1 MIAKPTTAQSNAYDL
16 RRADGSMIHGMTP
29 NDIRQMALAN
39 DLYADDMICKTG
51 DDRWRS
57 AATLSGLPIRTRPE
71 IVVEA
76 APIAVEVASV
86 VAVAPIKQIVEVV
99 PDPQLEQANHRAEQL
114 QSACDQLLNER
125 DEFLQRSDDARRE
138 IERANVEIERARGEI
153 RRLQSE
159 SAAIIGENNR
169 SQSEVDRL
177 TAAVEAARGE
187 ITRLQS
193 ESAAMIGESN
203 RSQIEI
209 DRLTAAVE
217 AARGDAERFSQAS
230 EQALSKIEKLSTVHA
245 KACDEIDRLQSENGD
260 ILARFD
266 ELTAQAAQGAVL
278 QKTID
283 QLRQEN
289 ATRNQAAREADE
301 AHESKSTQ
309 LLGKIRDLSE
319 QVRVRLDPS
328 VGLALEE
335 AVRERDVALQHVE
348 EAIADREELVA
359 SLGHSQDAIL
369 AGEDLRRALEKT
381 IATLKTTVTEHTDQ
395 LAQTRAAVAESRTA
409 YAALMARTEIAE
421 AIASEADH
429 AKAEA
434 KAWIGRATEQR
445 DHAMKERDAALADRT
460 AALAERDSTR
470 LAVGATQTDLVKVRR
485 DFDALRSDFDS
496 ACIALTEQ
504 TARAAGLENAIAT
517 MRAQNQELTAERDGR
532 TEDVAHLNEE
542 IQRLDQ
548 QLQEQNRRGGD
559 LVQKL
564 AAMEFLAA
572 EMEIDRD
579 SARSEAAALQ
589 GDLATAREAVALESQ
604 RQAGLERELA
614 EERSRIVA
622 RDELIFR
629 ESLRSEQR
637 ETENRKLSADIAAIR
652 ADFDTQLRR
661 ADDATSQVAAVQRD
675 LQEAKVLVAAQTA
688 EMVEAH
694 QELETLTNREQSA
707 RASLTAASRE
717 RDELAAALATAHAAV
732 ASREQQV
739 SAERGLRDQAEGS
752 SRQLLASYEKLA
764 DDTGRR
770 ITDLEIKLSEAGHD
784 MQAVRVREEHLI
796 ASLAE
801 AHAQSK
807 IVAQKM
813 MSIEEQRTAMTRDR
827 DSHAKRAGA
836 EASAR
841 AAAEDKINSA
851 NERAN
856 KAEREARATHERS
869 VQAAMIALN
878 GSKQRLD
885 EDYAQSRAE
894 IDVLEQLVAES
905 SKRLIAS
912 GGTIPGVPLLP
923 REASAKVAADA
934 KAAAESAASLAA
946 HVMQNAAQNPTQPLQ
961 SQRIETPVRSPAPQV
976 NFRMIDGG
984 VDDTAPSRPQ
994 APRSSSV
1001 QNTTGRMGGQRERV
1015 SQSNSQKSSSSS
1027 DDDSSSSPTSQVAKP
1042 PPTNTAQTNTSSR
1055 ATAQPTSAR
1064 RTVSQAAVDEAW
1076 LDDHCAADVAEIAPR
1091 SIGLVSITALG
1102 IVITATISALPE
1114 FHALDLRAAFTRI
1127 AGWVIAVPA
1136 IIAIVQL
1143 ITTRCEP
1150 ILARRIPTLAAIML
1164 LIAPLSNLAF
1174 GSAPW
1179 IGTWLLA
1186 AIAALPWMMCYAAWP
1201 DARQVQGCR
1210 SNDLIVSAFA
1220 SRASAASMI
1229 SGLLAIIG
1237 IAVTLVPWTL
1247 SSLANNSGV
1256 IASTAIASPVGGI
1269 FALLMVALIVAH
1281 LTQSL
1286 RSHAPLVA
1294 WSALAVCATFFCASC
1309 ASLGIDGAL
1318 TTIAP
1323 AAWIALFAAWSAIA
1337 ASSLASAH
1345 SPRHI
1350 AAAIEGIIEDDAPS
1364 LVAHERINAACVMAL
1379 TALLPILPALT
1390 SFHLVRGRSRRAE
1403 SQLRSLAN
1411 FELWFAVLLAMN
1423 LLVAFIFPA
1432 PIGASVFLGLI
1443 TAHAAICLGAA
1454 ITVGADRF
1462 VRFPSPAALLA
1473 RPGGGLDLPLPLVTV
1488 QRTAENS
1495 PHRPIVHPCGTT
1507 TWGIVTLALG
1517 ALAVESVTR
1526 NPALAFAL
1534 GPIVGLAIWL
1544 PSLIAS
1550 RCRHQD
1556 TLVLSG
1562 LATAMVVIVIAAG
1575 FILDTAVNPDG
1586 IPMMVAIAGAA
1597 TGVWALL
1604 VGWAFKG
1611 MTQLATLAR
1620 ASAQMEVDEMGET
1633 IAPIEHPLAARRRE
1647 SLMRRV
1653 VIGASGVT
1661 AASTLIAAIP
1671 SSTPIILSP
1680 LFVCGALSLSLGT
1693 TVWLIANLR
1702 DRSNLI
1708 ANAGLLTTMMVAS
1721 SFFAALPLFFRAT
1734 ELGALAALS
1743 ALPFCAVAA
1752 ISALLTA
1759 GIINT
1764 LREPKSL
1771 MHKRKTVTRKST
1783 PARRKMANNRK
1794 QLAS

>member
-1 MIAKPTTAQSNAYDL
+1 MIAKPTPAQSNAYDL

-29 NDIRQMALAN
+29 KDIRAMALAN

-71 IVVEA
+71 IATPMMVEEVEMV
-76 APIAVEVASV
+76 APIALV

-99 PDPQLEQANHRAEQL
+99 PDPQIEQANHRAEQL
-114 QSACDQLLNER
+114 QSVCDQLLNER
-125 DEFLQRSDDARRE
+125 DELLQRSQDAKSAAD
-138 IERANVEIERARGEI
+138 RAKNETEYARGEI
-153 RRLQSE
+153 
-159 SAAIIGENNR
+159 A
-169 SQSEVDRL
+169 
-177 TAAVEAARGE
+177 
-187 ITRLQS
+187 RLQS
-193 ESAAMIGESN
+193 ESAAMIGEGN
-203 RSQIEI
+203 RSQSEV
-209 DRLTAAVE
+209 DQLTAAVE
-217 AARGDAERFSQAS
+217 AARGEAERFTQAS

-245 KACDEIDRLQSENGD
+245 KACDEIDRLQIENGE

-266 ELTAQAAQGAVL
+266 QLTAQAAQGAAL
-278 QKTID
+278 QTTID

-328 VGLALEE
+328 LGLAMEE

-348 EAIADREELVA
+348 EAIADRDELVA

-381 IATLKTTVTEHTDQ
+381 IATLKTTVTEHADQ
-395 LAQTRAAVAESRTA
+395 LTQTRATAAESRTA
-409 YAALMARTEIAE
+409 YAALMTRTEIAE
-421 AIASEADH
+421 AVASEADH

-445 DHAMKERDAALADRT
+445 DHAIKERDAALADRT
-460 AALAERDSTR
+460 AALTERDSTR

-485 DFDALRSDFDS
+485 EFDALRSDFDS

-532 TEDVAHLNEE
+532 AEDVAHLNEE
-542 IQRLDQ
+542 IQRSAQ

-559 LVQKL
+559 LIQKL
-564 AAMEFLAA
+564 AAIEFLAA

-589 GDLATAREAVALESQ
+589 GDLATAREAIALESQ

-661 ADDATSQVAAVQRD
+661 ADDATGQVAAVQRD
-675 LQEAKVLVAAQTA
+675 LQAAKVLVAAQTA

-694 QELETLTNREQSA
+694 QELENLTSLEQSA

-813 MSIEEQRTAMTRDR
+813 TSIEDQRTAMTRDR

-856 KAEREARATHERS
+856 KADRDARATHERS

-946 HVMQNAAQNPTQPLQ
+946 HVMQNAAQNAAQNVAQNASQPLQ
-961 SQRIETPVRSPAPQV
+961 SQRIETPVRSAAPPV

-994 APRSSSV
+994 AARSSSV

-1015 SQSNSQKSSSSS
+1015 SQPNSQKSSSSS

-1055 ATAQPTSAR
+1055 ATAKPTSAR
-1064 RTVSQAAVDEAW
+1064 RSVSQAAVDEAW

-1102 IVITATISALPE
+1102 IVITATISAIPE
-1114 FHALDLRAAFTRI
+1114 FHALDMRAAFTRI

-1179 IGTWLLA
+1179 IGAWLVA

-1220 SRASAASMI
+1220 SRATAASMI
-1229 SGLLAIIG
+1229 SALLAIIG
-1237 IAVTLVPWTL
+1237 IAATLVPWAL
-1247 SSLANNSGV
+1247 STFANSSGA

-1269 FALLMVALIVAH
+1269 FALLMVSLIAALF
-1281 LTQSL
+1281 TQSL

-1294 WSALAVCATFFCASC
+1294 WSALAVAATFFCASC

-1318 TTIAP
+1318 TSIAP

-1337 ASSLASAH
+1337 ASSLAAAFST
-1345 SPRHI
+1345 RHI
-1350 AAAIEGIIEDDAPS
+1350 AAAIQRITEDDAPS

-1432 PIGASVFLGLI
+1432 PIGASIFLGLI

-1534 GPIVGLAIWL
+1534 GPIVGLAVWL

-1575 FILDTAVNPDG
+1575 FMLDTAVNPGG

-1611 MTQLATLAR
+1611 MTQLATLVR

-1633 IAPIEHPLAARRRE
+1633 IAPIEHPLVARRRE
-1647 SLMRRV
+1647 SLMRCV

-1671 SSTPIILSP
+1671 ISTPIILSP
-1680 LFVCGALSLSLGT
+1680 LFVCGALSLSLAA

-1708 ANAGLLTTMMVAS
+1708 ANAGLFTTMLVAS
-1721 SFFAALPLFFRAT
+1721 SFFAALPLFFRAA

-1771 MHKRKTVTRKST
+1771 MHERKTATRKST
-1783 PARRKMANNRK
+1783 PARRKTGINRK

>member
-1 MIAKPTTAQSNAYDL
+1 MIAKPTPAQSNAYDL

-57 AATLSGLPIRTRPE
+57 AATLSGLPIRTRPQIVKE
-71 IVVEA
+71 AAPIVVEA
-76 APIAVEVASV
+76 APIAVEAAPVAPV

-99 PDPQLEQANHRAEQL
+99 PDPQIEQANHRAEQL

-125 DEFLQRSDDARRE
+125 DELLQRNDDARRE
-138 IERANVEIERARGEI
+138 SERANVEIERACGEI

-159 SAAIIGENNR
+159 SAAMIDQSNR
-169 SQSEVDRL
+169 SQSEV
-177 TAAVEAARGE
+177 
-187 ITRLQS
+187 
-193 ESAAMIGESN
+193 
-203 RSQIEI
+203 

-230 EQALSKIEKLSTVHA
+230 EQALSKIEKLSSVHA

-266 ELTAQAAQGAVL
+266 QLTAQAAQGVVL

-289 ATRNQAAREADE
+289 ASRNQAAREADE

-309 LLGKIRDLSE
+309 LLGKIRDLTE

-335 AVRERDVALQHVE
+335 AVRERDLALQHVE

-395 LAQTRAAVAESRTA
+395 LAQTRATVAESRTA

-434 KAWIGRATEQR
+434 KTWIGRATEQR

-485 DFDALRSDFDS
+485 EFDALRSDFDS

-517 MRAQNQELTAERDGR
+517 MRAQNQELTAERDGQA
-532 TEDVAHLNEE
+532 EDVAHLNEE

-548 QLQEQNRRGGD
+548 QLQEQNLRGGD

-564 AAMEFLAA
+564 ATIEFLAA

-661 ADDATSQVAAVQRD
+661 ADDATGQVAAVQRD

-688 EMVEAH
+688 EMVKAH
-694 QELETLTNREQSA
+694 QDLENLTSLEQSA

-856 KAEREARATHERS
+856 KAERDARATHERS

-946 HVMQNAAQNPTQPLQ
+946 HVMQNAAQNAAQPLQ

-1027 DDDSSSSPTSQVAKP
+1027 DDDSSSPTSQVAKP
-1042 PPTNTAQTNTSSR
+1042 PPTKNAQANTA
-1055 ATAQPTSAR
+1055 R
-1064 RTVSQAAVDEAW
+1064 RSVSQAVVDEAW
-1076 LDDHCAADVAEIAPR
+1076 LDDHCAADVAEISPR

-1114 FHALDLRAAFTRI
+1114 FHALDMRAAFTRI

-1179 IGTWLLA
+1179 IGAWLLA

-1237 IAVTLVPWTL
+1237 ISATLVPWTL
-1247 SSLANNSGV
+1247 SSLASHSGA

-1269 FALLMVALIVAH
+1269 FALLMVSLIAALF
-1281 LTQSL
+1281 TQSL

-1294 WSALAVCATFFCASC
+1294 WSALAVCATFFCSSC

-1323 AAWIALFAAWSAIA
+1323 AAWIAFFAAWSAIA
-1337 ASSLASAH
+1337 AGSLASAH

-1350 AAAIEGIIEDDAPS
+1350 AAAMQRMTEDDAPS

-1423 LLVAFIFPA
+1423 LLVALIFSA
-1432 PIGASVFLGLI
+1432 PIGASIFLGLI

-1507 TWGIVTLALG
+1507 TWGIVTLVLG

-1575 FILDTAVNPDG
+1575 FMLDTAVNPDG
-1586 IPMMVAIAGAA
+1586 IPMMVAITGAA
-1597 TGVWALL
+1597 AGVWALL

-1661 AASTLIAAIP
+1661 AASTLIAVIP
-1671 SSTPIILSP
+1671 MSTPIILSP
-1680 LFVCGALSLSLGT
+1680 LFVCGALSLSLAAA
-1693 TVWLIANLR
+1693 VWLIANLR

-1708 ANAGLLTTMMVAS
+1708 ANAGLFTTMLVAS

-1752 ISALLTA
+1752 ISALLAA

-1771 MHKRKTVTRKST
+1771 MHKSKTATRKST
-1783 PARRKMANNRK
+1783 PARRKTGSNRK

>member
-1 MIAKPTTAQSNAYDL
+1 MIAKPTPAQSNAYDL

-29 NDIRQMALAN
+29 KDIRQMALAN

-76 APIAVEVASV
+76 APIAVEAAPIA
-86 VAVAPIKQIVEVV
+86 AVEPIKQIVEVV
-99 PDPQLEQANHRAEQL
+99 PDPQIEQANHRAEQL

-138 IERANVEIERARGEI
+138 SERANVEIERARGEI

-159 SAAIIGENNR
+159 SAAMIDQSNR
-169 SQSEVDRL
+169 SQNEVDRL
-177 TAAVEAARGE
+177 SAAVEAA
-187 ITRLQS
+187 L
-193 ESAAMIGESN
+193 
-203 RSQIEI
+203 
-209 DRLTAAVE
+209 D
-217 AARGDAERFSQAS
+217 DAERFSQAS
-230 EQALSKIEKLSTVHA
+230 EQALSKIEKLSSVYA

-266 ELTAQAAQGAVL
+266 QLTAQAAQGAVL

-381 IATLKTTVTEHTDQ
+381 IATLKTTVTEHADQ
-395 LAQTRAAVAESRTA
+395 LTQTRATVAESRTA
-409 YAALMARTEIAE
+409 YAALVARTEIAE

-434 KAWIGRATEQR
+434 KVWIGRATEQR

-460 AALAERDSTR
+460 AALTERDSTR

-485 DFDALRSDFDS
+485 EFDALRSDFDS

-517 MRAQNQELTAERDGR
+517 MRAQNQELTVERDGR

-564 AAMEFLAA
+564 AAIEFLAA

-661 ADDATSQVAAVQRD
+661 ADDATGQVAAVQRD
-675 LQEAKVLVAAQTA
+675 LQASKVLVAAQTA
-688 EMVEAH
+688 EMVQAH
-694 QELETLTNREQSA
+694 QELENLTSLEQSA

-752 SRQLLASYEKLA
+752 SRQLLTSYEKLA

-813 MSIEEQRTAMTRDR
+813 TSIEEQRTAMTRDR

-856 KAEREARATHERS
+856 KAERDARATHERS

-946 HVMQNAAQNPTQPLQ
+946 HVMQNAAQPLQ
-961 SQRIETPVRSPAPQV
+961 SQRIETPVRSPAPPV

-994 APRSSSV
+994 AARSSSV

-1015 SQSNSQKSSSSS
+1015 SQPNSQKSSSSS

-1042 PPTNTAQTNTSSR
+1042 PPTNIAQTNTS
-1055 ATAQPTSAR
+1055 R

-1526 NPALAFAL
+1526 NPALAFSL

-1575 FILDTAVNPDG
+1575 FILDTAVNPDE

-1597 TGVWALL
+1597 AGVWALL

-1661 AASTLIAAIP
+1661 AASTLIAVIP
-1671 SSTPIILSP
+1671 MSAPIIFSP
-1680 LFVCGALSLSLGT
+1680 LFVCGVLSLSLAA

-1708 ANAGLLTTMMVAS
+1708 ANAGLFTTMMVAS
-1721 SFFAALPLFFRAT
+1721 SFFAALPLFFRAA

-1771 MHKRKTVTRKST
+1771 IHERKTATRKST
-1783 PARRKMANNRK
+1783 PARRKTGSNRK

>member
-1 MIAKPTTAQSNAYDL
+1 MIAKPTPAQSNAYDL

-29 NDIRQMALAN
+29 KDIRAMALAN

-76 APIAVEVASV
+76 APIVVEAAPIVKEAAPIAPV
-86 VAVAPIKQIVEVV
+86 MAVAPIKQIVEVV

-138 IERANVEIERARGEI
+138 SERANVEIER
-153 RRLQSE
+153 
-159 SAAIIGENNR
+159 
-169 SQSEVDRL
+169 
-177 TAAVEAARGE
+177 ARGE

-193 ESAAMIGESN
+193 ESAAMIDQSN
-203 RSQIEI
+203 RSQSEV

-230 EQALSKIEKLSTVHA
+230 EQALIKIEKLSTVHA
-245 KACDEIDRLQSENGD
+245 KACDEIDRLQIENGD

-266 ELTAQAAQGAVL
+266 QLTAQAAQGAAL
-278 QKTID
+278 QTTID

-301 AHESKSTQ
+301 AHASKSTQ
-309 LLGKIRDLSE
+309 LLGKVRDLSE

-328 VGLALEE
+328 VAVALEE

-348 EAIADREELVA
+348 EAIADRDELVA

-381 IATLKTTVTEHTDQ
+381 IATLKTTVTEHADQ
-395 LAQTRAAVAESRTA
+395 LTQTRATVAESRTA
-409 YAALMARTEIAE
+409 YAALMTRTEIAE
-421 AIASEADH
+421 AVASEADH
-429 AKAEA
+429 VKAEA

-445 DHAMKERDAALADRT
+445 DHAIKERDAALADRT

-485 DFDALRSDFDS
+485 EFDALRSDFDS

-517 MRAQNQELTAERDGR
+517 MRSQNQELTAERDGQA
-532 TEDVAHLNEE
+532 EDVAHLNEE
-542 IQRLDQ
+542 IQRSTQ
-548 QLQEQNRRGGD
+548 QLQEQIRRGGD

-564 AAMEFLAA
+564 SAIEFLAA

-637 ETENRKLSADIAAIR
+637 EIENRKLSADIAAIR
-652 ADFDTQLRR
+652 TDFDTQLRR
-661 ADDATSQVAAVQRD
+661 ADDTAAQVVAAQRD
-675 LQEAKVLVAAQTA
+675 LHAAKVLGAAQTA

-694 QELETLTNREQSA
+694 QELENLTSLEQSA
-707 RASLTAASRE
+707 RASLKAASRE

-784 MQAVRVREEHLI
+784 MQAVRVREENLI

-813 MSIEEQRTAMTRDR
+813 TSIEEQRTAMTRDR

-841 AAAEDKINSA
+841 AAAEDKINIA

-856 KAEREARATHERS
+856 KAERDARATHERS

-946 HVMQNAAQNPTQPLQ
+946 HVMQNAAQNAAQNASQPLQ
-961 SQRIETPVRSPAPQV
+961 SQRIETPVRSAAPPV

-1042 PPTNTAQTNTSSR
+1042 PPTKNAQANTA
-1055 ATAQPTSAR
+1055 R
-1064 RTVSQAAVDEAW
+1064 RSVSQAAVDEAW

-1102 IVITATISALPE
+1102 IVITATISAIPE
-1114 FHALDLRAAFTRI
+1114 FHALDMRAAFTRI

-1174 GSAPW
+1174 GSALW
-1179 IGTWLLA
+1179 IGAWLLA

-1237 IAVTLVPWTL
+1237 IAATLVPWTL
-1247 SSLANNSGV
+1247 SSLAIHSGA
-1256 IASTAIASPVGGI
+1256 IASAAIASPVGGI
-1269 FALLMVALIVAH
+1269 FALLMVSLIAV
-1281 LTQSL
+1281 LFTQSL

-1337 ASSLASAH
+1337 ASSLAAAFST
-1345 SPRHI
+1345 RHI
-1350 AAAIEGIIEDDAPS
+1350 AAAIQGITEDDAPS

-1432 PIGASVFLGLI
+1432 PIGASIFLGLI

-1586 IPMMVAIAGAA
+1586 IPLMVAIAGGA

-1661 AASTLIAAIP
+1661 AASTLIAVIP
-1671 SSTPIILSP
+1671 MSAPIIFSP
-1680 LFVCGALSLSLGT
+1680 LFVCGALSLSLAT

-1702 DRSNLI
+1702 DRSKLI
-1708 ANAGLLTTMMVAS
+1708 ANAGLFTTILVAS
-1721 SFFAALPLFFRAT
+1721 SFFAALPLFFRAA

-1771 MHKRKTVTRKST
+1771 MHERKTATRKST
-1783 PARRKMANNRK
+1783 PARRKMAKNRK
-1794 QLAS
+1794 QLVS

>member
-1 MIAKPTTAQSNAYDL
+1 MIAKPTPAQSNAYDL
-16 RRADGSMIHGMTP
+16 RRADGSMIQGMTP

-57 AATLSGLPIRTRPE
+57 AATLSGLPIRTRPQIVKE
-71 IVVEA
+71 AAPIVVEA
-76 APIAVEVASV
+76 APIAVEAAPVAPV

-99 PDPQLEQANHRAEQL
+99 PDPQIEQANHRAEQL

-125 DEFLQRSDDARRE
+125 DELLQRNDDARRE
-138 IERANVEIERARGEI
+138 SERANVEIERACGEI

-159 SAAIIGENNR
+159 SAAMIDQSNR
-169 SQSEVDRL
+169 SQSEV
-177 TAAVEAARGE
+177 
-187 ITRLQS
+187 
-193 ESAAMIGESN
+193 
-203 RSQIEI
+203 

-230 EQALSKIEKLSTVHA
+230 EQALSKIEKLSSVHA

-266 ELTAQAAQGAVL
+266 HLTAQAAQGVVL

-289 ATRNQAAREADE
+289 ASRNQAAREADE

-309 LLGKIRDLSE
+309 LLGKIRDLTE

-335 AVRERDVALQHVE
+335 AVRERDLALQHVE

-395 LAQTRAAVAESRTA
+395 LAQTRATVAESRTA

-496 ACIALTEQ
+496 ARIALTEQ

-517 MRAQNQELTAERDGR
+517 MRAQNQELTAERDGQA
-532 TEDVAHLNEE
+532 EDVAHLNEE

-548 QLQEQNRRGGD
+548 QLQEQNIRGGD

-564 AAMEFLAA
+564 ATIEFLAA

-661 ADDATSQVAAVQRD
+661 ADDATGQVAAVQRD

-688 EMVEAH
+688 EMVKAH
-694 QELETLTNREQSA
+694 QDLENLTSLEQSA

-856 KAEREARATHERS
+856 KAERDARATHERS

-946 HVMQNAAQNPTQPLQ
+946 HVMQNAAQNAAQPLQ

-1027 DDDSSSSPTSQVAKP
+1027 DDDSSSPTSQVAKP
-1042 PPTNTAQTNTSSR
+1042 PPTKNAQANTA
-1055 ATAQPTSAR
+1055 R
-1064 RTVSQAAVDEAW
+1064 RSVSQAVVDEAW
-1076 LDDHCAADVAEIAPR
+1076 LDDHCAADVAEISPR

-1114 FHALDLRAAFTRI
+1114 FHALDMRAAFTRI

-1179 IGTWLLA
+1179 IGAWLLA

-1237 IAVTLVPWTL
+1237 ITATLVPWTL
-1247 SSLANNSGV
+1247 SSLASHSGA

-1269 FALLMVALIVAH
+1269 FALLMVSLIAALF
-1281 LTQSL
+1281 TQSL

-1294 WSALAVCATFFCASC
+1294 WSALAVCATFFCSSC

-1323 AAWIALFAAWSAIA
+1323 AAWIAFFAAWSAIA

-1411 FELWFAVLLAMN
+1411 FELWFSVLLAMN
-1423 LLVAFIFPA
+1423 LLVALIFSA
-1432 PIGASVFLGLI
+1432 PIGASIFLGLI

-1507 TWGIVTLALG
+1507 TWGIVTVALG

-1575 FILDTAVNPDG
+1575 FMLDTAVNPEE

-1611 MTQLATLAR
+1611 MNQLATLAR

-1661 AASTLIAAIP
+1661 AASTLIAVIP
-1671 SSTPIILSP
+1671 MSAPIIFSP
-1680 LFVCGALSLSLGT
+1680 LFVCGVLSLSLAT

-1708 ANAGLLTTMMVAS
+1708 ANAGLFTTMLVAS

-1771 MHKRKTVTRKST
+1771 MHKSKTATRKST
-1783 PARRKMANNRK
+1783 PARRKTGSNRK

>member
-1 MIAKPTTAQSNAYDL
+1 MIY
-16 RRADGSMIHGMTP
+16 GMTP
-29 NDIRQMALAN
+29 KNIRAMALAN

-71 IVVEA
+71 IVKEA
-76 APIAVEVASV
+76 APIVVEA
-86 VAVAPIKQIVEVV
+86 APIKQIVEVV
-99 PDPQLEQANHRAEQL
+99 PDPQIEQANHRAEQL

-125 DEFLQRSDDARRE
+125 DELLQRSDDARRE
-138 IERANVEIERARGEI
+138 SERANVEIERARGEI
-153 RRLQSE
+153 TRLQSE
-159 SAAIIGENNR
+159 SAAIIDQSNR

-177 TAAVEAARGE
+177 TAAVEAARG
-187 ITRLQS
+187 
-193 ESAAMIGESN
+193 
-203 RSQIEI
+203 
-209 DRLTAAVE
+209 
-217 AARGDAERFSQAS
+217 DAEQFSQAS
-230 EQALSKIEKLSTVHA
+230 EQALSKIEKLSSVHA
-245 KACDEIDRLQSENGD
+245 KACDEIDRLQIENGD

-266 ELTAQAAQGAVL
+266 QLTAQAAQGAAL
-278 QKTID
+278 QTTID

-335 AVRERDVALQHVE
+335 AVRARNVALQHVE
-348 EAIADREELVA
+348 EAIADRDELVA

-381 IATLKTTVTEHTDQ
+381 IATLKTTVTEHADQ
-395 LAQTRAAVAESRTA
+395 LTQTRATVAESRTA
-409 YAALMARTEIAE
+409 FAALMTRTEIAE
-421 AIASEADH
+421 AVASEADH

-460 AALAERDSTR
+460 AALTERDSTR

-485 DFDALRSDFDS
+485 EFDALRSDFDS

-517 MRAQNQELTAERDGR
+517 MRAQNQELTAERDRR

-661 ADDATSQVAAVQRD
+661 ADDATGQVAAVQRD
-675 LQEAKVLVAAQTA
+675 LQASKVLVAAQTA
-688 EMVEAH
+688 EMVQAH
-694 QELETLTNREQSA
+694 QELENLTSLEQSA

-752 SRQLLASYEKLA
+752 SRQLLTSYEKLA

-813 MSIEEQRTAMTRDR
+813 TSIEEQRTAMTRDR

-856 KAEREARATHERS
+856 KAERDARATHERS

-934 KAAAESAASLAA
+934 KAAAESAASLVA
-946 HVMQNAAQNPTQPLQ
+946 HAMQNAAQNAAQNTTQPLQ
-961 SQRIETPVRSPAPQV
+961 SQRIETPVRSPAPPV

-994 APRSSSV
+994 AARSSSV

-1027 DDDSSSSPTSQVAKP
+1027 DDDSSSPTSQVAKP
-1042 PPTNTAQTNTSSR
+1042 PPTNIAQTNT
-1055 ATAQPTSAR
+1055 AR

-1102 IVITATISALPE
+1102 IVITATISAIPE
-1114 FHALDLRAAFTRI
+1114 FHALDMRAAFTRI

-1136 IIAIVQL
+1136 IIGIVQL

-1179 IGTWLLA
+1179 IGAWLLA

-1201 DARQVQGCR
+1201 DARQVEGCR

-1237 IAVTLVPWTL
+1237 IAATLVPWTL
-1247 SSLANNSGV
+1247 SSLANNSGA
-1256 IASTAIASPVGGI
+1256 IASAAIASPVGGI
-1269 FALLMVALIVAH
+1269 FALLMVSLIAALF
-1281 LTQSL
+1281 TQSL

-1309 ASLGIDGAL
+1309 ASIGIDGAL

-1350 AAAIEGIIEDDAPS
+1350 AAAIQRITEDDAPS

-1432 PIGASVFLGLI
+1432 PIGASIFLGLI
-1443 TAHAAICLGAA
+1443 TAHAVICLGAA

-1526 NPALAFAL
+1526 NPALAFSL

-1575 FILDTAVNPDG
+1575 FMLDTASNPDE

-1597 TGVWALL
+1597 AGVWALL

-1680 LFVCGALSLSLGT
+1680 LFVCGALSLSLAAA
-1693 TVWLIANLR
+1693 VWLIANLR

-1708 ANAGLLTTMMVAS
+1708 ANAGLFTTMLVAS
-1721 SFFAALPLFFRAT
+1721 SFFAALPLFFRAA

-1771 MHKRKTVTRKST
+1771 MHERKTATRKST
-1783 PARRKMANNRK
+1783 PARRKTGSNRK

>member
-1 MIAKPTTAQSNAYDL
+1 MIAKPTPAQSNAYDL
-16 RRADGSMIHGMTP
+16 RRADGSMIQGMTP

-57 AATLSGLPIRTRPE
+57 AATLSGLPIRTRPQIVKE
-71 IVVEA
+71 AAPIVVEA
-76 APIAVEVASV
+76 APIAVEAAPVAPV

-99 PDPQLEQANHRAEQL
+99 PDPQIEQANHRAEQL

-125 DEFLQRSDDARRE
+125 DELLQRNDDARRE
-138 IERANVEIERARGEI
+138 SERANVEIERACGEI

-159 SAAIIGENNR
+159 SAAMIDQSNR
-169 SQSEVDRL
+169 SQSEV
-177 TAAVEAARGE
+177 
-187 ITRLQS
+187 
-193 ESAAMIGESN
+193 
-203 RSQIEI
+203 

-230 EQALSKIEKLSTVHA
+230 EQALSKIEKLSSVHA

-266 ELTAQAAQGAVL
+266 HLTAQAAQGVVL

-289 ATRNQAAREADE
+289 ASRNQAAREADE

-309 LLGKIRDLSE
+309 LLGKIRDLTE

-335 AVRERDVALQHVE
+335 AVRERDLALQHVE

-395 LAQTRAAVAESRTA
+395 LAQTRATVAESRTA

-496 ACIALTEQ
+496 ARIALTEQ

-517 MRAQNQELTAERDGR
+517 MRAQNQELTAERDGQA
-532 TEDVAHLNEE
+532 EDVAHLNEE

-548 QLQEQNRRGGD
+548 QLQEQNIRGGD

-564 AAMEFLAA
+564 ATIEFLAA

-661 ADDATSQVAAVQRD
+661 ADDATGQVAAVQRD

-688 EMVEAH
+688 EMVKAH
-694 QELETLTNREQSA
+694 QDLENLTSLEQSA

-856 KAEREARATHERS
+856 KAERDARATHERS

-946 HVMQNAAQNPTQPLQ
+946 HVMQNAAQNAAQPLQ

-1027 DDDSSSSPTSQVAKP
+1027 DDDSSSPTSQVAKP
-1042 PPTNTAQTNTSSR
+1042 PPTKNAQANTA
-1055 ATAQPTSAR
+1055 R
-1064 RTVSQAAVDEAW
+1064 RSVSQAVVDEAW
-1076 LDDHCAADVAEIAPR
+1076 LDDHCAADVAEISPR

-1114 FHALDLRAAFTRI
+1114 FHALDMRAAFTRI

-1179 IGTWLLA
+1179 IGAWLLA

-1237 IAVTLVPWTL
+1237 ITATLVPWTL
-1247 SSLANNSGV
+1247 SSLASHSGA

-1269 FALLMVALIVAH
+1269 FALLMVSLIAALF
-1281 LTQSL
+1281 TQSL

-1294 WSALAVCATFFCASC
+1294 WSALAVCATFFCSSC

-1323 AAWIALFAAWSAIA
+1323 AAWIAFFAAWSAIA

-1350 AAAIEGIIEDDAPS
+1350 AAAMQRMTEDDAPS

-1411 FELWFAVLLAMN
+1411 FELWFSVLLAMN
-1423 LLVAFIFPA
+1423 LLVALIFSA
-1432 PIGASVFLGLI
+1432 PIGASIFLGLI

-1507 TWGIVTLALG
+1507 TWGIVTVALG

-1575 FILDTAVNPDG
+1575 FMLDTAVNPEE

-1611 MTQLATLAR
+1611 MNQLATLAR

-1661 AASTLIAAIP
+1661 AASTLIAVIP
-1671 SSTPIILSP
+1671 MSAPIIFSP
-1680 LFVCGALSLSLGT
+1680 LFVCGVLSLSLAT

-1708 ANAGLLTTMMVAS
+1708 ANAGLFTTMLVAS

-1771 MHKRKTVTRKST
+1771 MHKSKTATRKST
-1783 PARRKMANNRK
+1783 PARRKTGSNRK

>member
-1 MIAKPTTAQSNAYDL
+1 MIAKPTPAQSNAYDL
-16 RRADGSMIHGMTP
+16 RRADGSMIQGMTP

-57 AATLSGLPIRTRPE
+57 AATLSGLPIRTRPQIVKE
-71 IVVEA
+71 AAPIVVEA
-76 APIAVEVASV
+76 APIAVEAAPVAPV

-99 PDPQLEQANHRAEQL
+99 PDPQIEQANHRAEQL

-125 DEFLQRSDDARRE
+125 DELLQRNDDARRE
-138 IERANVEIERARGEI
+138 SERANVEIERACGEI

-159 SAAIIGENNR
+159 SAAMIDQSNR
-169 SQSEVDRL
+169 SQSEV
-177 TAAVEAARGE
+177 
-187 ITRLQS
+187 
-193 ESAAMIGESN
+193 
-203 RSQIEI
+203 

-230 EQALSKIEKLSTVHA
+230 EQALSKIEKLSSVHA

-266 ELTAQAAQGAVL
+266 HLTAQAAQGVVL

-289 ATRNQAAREADE
+289 ASRNQAAREADE

-309 LLGKIRDLSE
+309 LLGKIRDLTE

-335 AVRERDVALQHVE
+335 AVRERDLALQHVE

-395 LAQTRAAVAESRTA
+395 LAQTRATVAESRTA

-517 MRAQNQELTAERDGR
+517 MRAQNQELTAERDGQA
-532 TEDVAHLNEE
+532 EDVAHLNEE

-548 QLQEQNRRGGD
+548 QLQEQNLRGGD

-564 AAMEFLAA
+564 ATIEFLAA

-661 ADDATSQVAAVQRD
+661 ADDATGQVAAVQRD

-688 EMVEAH
+688 EMVKAH
-694 QELETLTNREQSA
+694 QDLENLTSLEQSA

-856 KAEREARATHERS
+856 KAERDARATHERS

-912 GGTIPGVPLLP
+912 GGTLPGVPLLP

-946 HVMQNAAQNPTQPLQ
+946 HVMQNAAQNAAQPLQ

-1027 DDDSSSSPTSQVAKP
+1027 DDDSSSPTSQVAKP
-1042 PPTNTAQTNTSSR
+1042 PPTKNAQANTA
-1055 ATAQPTSAR
+1055 R
-1064 RTVSQAAVDEAW
+1064 RSVSQAVVDEAW

-1114 FHALDLRAAFTRI
+1114 FHALDMRAAFTRI

-1179 IGTWLLA
+1179 IGAWLLA

-1237 IAVTLVPWTL
+1237 ITATLVPWTL
-1247 SSLANNSGV
+1247 SSLASHSGA

-1269 FALLMVALIVAH
+1269 FALLMVSLIAALF
-1281 LTQSL
+1281 TQSL

-1294 WSALAVCATFFCASC
+1294 WSALAVCATFFCSSC

-1323 AAWIALFAAWSAIA
+1323 AAWIAFFAAWSAIA

-1432 PIGASVFLGLI
+1432 PIGTSIFLGLI

-1507 TWGIVTLALG
+1507 TWGIVTVALG

-1575 FILDTAVNPDG
+1575 FMLDTAVNPDG
-1586 IPMMVAIAGAA
+1586 IPMMVAITGAA
-1597 TGVWALL
+1597 AGVWALL

-1661 AASTLIAAIP
+1661 AASTLIAVIP
-1671 SSTPIILSP
+1671 MSTPIIFSP
-1680 LFVCGALSLSLGT
+1680 LFVCGVLSLSLAT

-1708 ANAGLLTTMMVAS
+1708 ANAGLFTTMLVAS

-1771 MHKRKTVTRKST
+1771 MHKSKTATRKST
-1783 PARRKMANNRK
+1783 PARRKTGSNRK

>member
-1 MIAKPTTAQSNAYDL
+1 MIAKPTPAQSNAYDL

-29 NDIRQMALAN
+29 KDIRAMALAN

-76 APIAVEVASV
+76 APVVVKAAPV

-138 IERANVEIERARGEI
+138 SERANVEIERARGEI
-153 RRLQSE
+153 ARLQSE
-159 SAAIIGENNR
+159 SAAIIGE
-169 SQSEVDRL
+169 
-177 TAAVEAARGE
+177 
-187 ITRLQS
+187 
-193 ESAAMIGESN
+193 SN
-203 RSQIEI
+203 RSQIEV

-266 ELTAQAAQGAVL
+266 QLTGQAAQGVVL

-328 VGLALEE
+328 VALALEE

-348 EAIADREELVA
+348 EAIADRDELVA

-395 LAQTRAAVAESRTA
+395 LTQTRATVAESRTA

-460 AALAERDSTR
+460 AALTERDSTR

-485 DFDALRSDFDS
+485 EFDALRSDFDS

-517 MRAQNQELTAERDGR
+517 MRSQNQELTAERDGR
-532 TEDVAHLNEE
+532 AEDVAHLNEE
-542 IQRLDQ
+542 IQRSTQ

-564 AAMEFLAA
+564 AAIEFLAA

-661 ADDATSQVAAVQRD
+661 ADDTAAQVVAAQRD
-675 LQEAKVLVAAQTA
+675 LHAAKVLVAAQTA

-694 QELETLTNREQSA
+694 QELENLTSLEQSA
-707 RASLTAASRE
+707 RASLKAASRE

-784 MQAVRVREEHLI
+784 IQAVRVREEHLI

-813 MSIEEQRTAMTRDR
+813 TSIEEQRTAMTRDR

-856 KAEREARATHERS
+856 KAERDARATHERS

-946 HVMQNAAQNPTQPLQ
+946 HVMQNAAQNASQPLP
-961 SQRIETPVRSPAPQV
+961 SQRIETPVRSAAPPV

-994 APRSSSV
+994 AARSSSV

-1055 ATAQPTSAR
+1055 ATAKPTSAR
-1064 RTVSQAAVDEAW
+1064 RSVSQAAVDEAW

-1102 IVITATISALPE
+1102 IVITATISAIPE
-1114 FHALDLRAAFTRI
+1114 FHALDMRAAFTRI

-1179 IGTWLLA
+1179 IGAWLLA

-1229 SGLLAIIG
+1229 SALLAIIG
-1237 IAVTLVPWTL
+1237 IAATLVPWTL
-1247 SSLANNSGV
+1247 SSLANNSGA
-1256 IASTAIASPVGGI
+1256 IASAAIASPAGGI

-1350 AAAIEGIIEDDAPS
+1350 AAAIQRMTEDDAPS

-1432 PIGASVFLGLI
+1432 PIGASIFLGLI

-1575 FILDTAVNPDG
+1575 FMLDTAVNPEE
-1586 IPMMVAIAGAA
+1586 IPMMVAIAGAT

-1661 AASTLIAAIP
+1661 AASTLIAVIP
-1671 SSTPIILSP
+1671 MSAPIIFSP
-1680 LFVCGALSLSLGT
+1680 LFVCGVLSLSLAAA
-1693 TVWLIANLR
+1693 VWLIANLR
-1702 DRSNLI
+1702 DRSKLI
-1708 ANAGLLTTMMVAS
+1708 ANAGLFTTMLVAS
-1721 SFFAALPLFFRAT
+1721 SFFAALPLFFRAA

-1771 MHKRKTVTRKST
+1771 MHERKTATRKST
-1783 PARRKMANNRK
+1783 PARRKTGSNRK

>member
-1 MIAKPTTAQSNAYDL
+1 MIAKPTPAQSNAYDL

-29 NDIRQMALAN
+29 KDIRAMALAN

-57 AATLSGLPIRTRPE
+57 AATLSGLPIRTRPQIVKE
-71 IVVEA
+71 AAPIVVEA
-76 APIAVEVASV
+76 APIAPV

-99 PDPQLEQANHRAEQL
+99 PDPQIEQANHRAEQL

-125 DEFLQRSDDARRE
+125 DELLQRSDDARRE
-138 IERANVEIERARGEI
+138 SERANVEIERARGEI
-153 RRLQSE
+153 TRLQSE
-159 SAAIIGENNR
+159 SAAMIDQSNR
-169 SQSEVDRL
+169 SQNEVDRL
-177 TAAVEAARGE
+177 TASVEAARGE
-187 ITRLQS
+187 IARLQS

-203 RSQIEI
+203 RSQSEV

-266 ELTAQAAQGAVL
+266 ELTAQAAQGAAL
-278 QKTID
+278 QTTID

-335 AVRERDVALQHVE
+335 AVRERDLALQHVE

-381 IATLKTTVTEHTDQ
+381 IATLKTTVTEHADQ
-395 LAQTRAAVAESRTA
+395 LAQTRATVAESRTA
-409 YAALMARTEIAE
+409 YAALMTRTEIAE

-485 DFDALRSDFDS
+485 EFDALRSDFDS

-517 MRAQNQELTAERDGR
+517 MRAQNQELTVERDGQA
-532 TEDVAHLNEE
+532 EDVAHLKEE
-542 IQRLDQ
+542 IQRLNQ

-564 AAMEFLAA
+564 AAIELLAA

-661 ADDATSQVAAVQRD
+661 ADDATGQVAAVQRD
-675 LQEAKVLVAAQTA
+675 LQEAKVLVATQTA

-694 QELETLTNREQSA
+694 QELESLTSLEQSA

-813 MSIEEQRTAMTRDR
+813 TSIEEQRTAMTRDR

-934 KAAAESAASLAA
+934 KVAAESAASLAA
-946 HVMQNAAQNPTQPLQ
+946 HVMQNAAQNAAQNASQPLP
-961 SQRIETPVRSPAPQV
+961 SQRIETPVRSPAPPV

-1027 DDDSSSSPTSQVAKP
+1027 DDDSSSPTSQVAKP
-1042 PPTNTAQTNTSSR
+1042 PPTNTAQTNT
-1055 ATAQPTSAR
+1055 AR
-1064 RTVSQAAVDEAW
+1064 RSISQAAVDEAW

-1102 IVITATISALPE
+1102 IVITATISAIPE
-1114 FHALDLRAAFTRI
+1114 FHALDMRAAFTRI

-1174 GSAPW
+1174 ESAPW
-1179 IGTWLLA
+1179 IGAWLLA
-1186 AIAALPWMMCYAAWP
+1186 AIATLPWMMCYAAWP

-1237 IAVTLVPWTL
+1237 IAATLVPWTL
-1247 SSLANNSGV
+1247 SSLAIHSGA

-1269 FALLMVALIVAH
+1269 FALLMVSLIAALFN
-1281 LTQSL
+1281 QSL

-1309 ASLGIDGAL
+1309 ASIGIDGAL

-1432 PIGASVFLGLI
+1432 PIGASFFLGLI

-1562 LATAMVVIVIAAG
+1562 LATAMVVIIIAAG
-1575 FILDTAVNPDG
+1575 FMLDTAVNPEE

-1671 SSTPIILSP
+1671 SSTPNILSP
-1680 LFVCGALSLSLGT
+1680 LFVCGALSLSLAT

-1708 ANAGLLTTMMVAS
+1708 ANAGLFTTMLVAS

-1759 GIINT
+1759 GVINT

-1771 MHKRKTVTRKST
+1771 IHERKTATRKST
-1783 PARRKMANNRK
+1783 PARRKTGTNRK

>member
-1 MIAKPTTAQSNAYDL
+1 MIAKPTPAQTNAYDL
-16 RRADGSMIHGMTP
+16 RRADGTMIYGMTP
-29 NDIRQMALAN
+29 KEIRAMAMAN
-39 DLYADDMICKTG
+39 DLYADDMICKSG

-71 IVVEA
+71 IVVE
-76 APIAVEVASV
+76 V
-86 VAVAPIKQIVEVV
+86 VPVKQIVEVV
-99 PDPQLEQANHRAEQL
+99 PDPQVAQAIHRAEQL

-125 DEFLQRSDDARRE
+125 DELLQRSQDAKSE
-138 IERANVEIERARGEI
+138 ADRAKNETELARGEI
-153 RRLQSE
+153 ARLQSE
-159 SAAIIGENNR
+159 SAALIGENER
-169 SQSEVDRL
+169 FIRESAEDRDEIARVNA
-177 TAAVEAARGE
+177 TAEAARRKIE
-187 ITRLQS
+187 QTQS
-193 ESAAMIGESN
+193 EME
-203 RSQIEI
+203 
-209 DRLTAAVE
+209 RL
-217 AARGDAERFSQAS
+217 AS
-230 EQALSKIEKLSTVHA
+230 ESVVAQSRMEKLSSVHS
-245 KACDEIDRLQSENGD
+245 KACDEIDRLQSENGE

-266 ELTAQAAQGAVL
+266 QLTEQGAQGIAL

-289 ATRNQAAREADE
+289 ATRNQAAREVDE
-301 AHESKSTQ
+301 AHASNTTQ

-319 QVRVRLDPS
+319 QVRLRLDPS
-328 VGLALEE
+328 VGLALEA
-335 AVRERDVALQHVE
+335 AVRERELAMQNAE
-348 EAIADREELVA
+348 EAIADRDQLVA

-369 AGEDLRRALEKT
+369 AGEDLRRAHEKT
-381 IATLKTTVTEHTDQ
+381 IASLKMTLTEHTDQ
-395 LAQTRAAVAESRTA
+395 LTQTRATVVESRTA

-421 AIASEADH
+421 ALASEADL

-445 DHAMKERDAALADRT
+445 DHAMKERDAAIADRT
-460 AALAERDSTR
+460 AALTERDSTR

-485 DFDALRSDFDS
+485 DFDTLRSDFDS
-496 ACIALTEQ
+496 ACVALSEQ
-504 TARAAGLENAIAT
+504 TARAAGLESAIAT

-532 TEDVAHLNEE
+532 VEDVAHLNKE
-542 IQRLDQ
+542 IQRAEQ
-548 QLQEQNRRGGD
+548 QLQEQSLRGGD
-559 LVQKL
+559 LMRKL
-564 AAMEFLAA
+564 AAIEALAG

-579 SARSEAAALQ
+579 NARRESAALHV
-589 GDLATAREAVALESQ
+589 DLASAREAVALESQ

-652 ADFDTQLRR
+652 ADFDTQMRR
-661 ADDATSQVAAVQRD
+661 ADDATGQVAAVQRD
-675 LQEAKVLVAAQTA
+675 LQAAKVLVAAQTA

-694 QELETLTNREQSA
+694 KELENLTSLEQSA

-739 SAERGLRDQAEGS
+739 SAERGLREQAEGS

-784 MQAVRVREEHLI
+784 IQAVRVREEQLI

-813 MSIEEQRTAMTRDR
+813 ASIEEQRTAMTRDR

-841 AAAEDKINSA
+841 AAAEDKINAA

-856 KAEREARATHERS
+856 KAERDARATHERS
-869 VQAAMIALN
+869 VQAAMIALS

-923 REASAKVAADA
+923 RDASAKVAADA

-946 HVMQNAAQNPTQPLQ
+946 HVMQNAAQNTAQTVQ
-961 SQRIETPVRSPAPQV
+961 SPRIETPARPAVPQV

-984 VDDTAPSRPQ
+984 VDDIAPSRPQ
-994 APRSSSV
+994 AARSSSV
-1001 QNTTGRMGGQRERV
+1001 PNTTGRMGGQRERV
-1015 SQSNSQKSSSSS
+1015 SQPNSQKSSSSS
-1027 DDDSSSSPTSQVAKP
+1027 DDDSSSSPTSQIAKP
-1042 PPTNTAQTNTSSR
+1042 PPINTAK
-1055 ATAQPTSAR
+1055 PTTAR
-1064 RTVSQAAVDEAW
+1064 RSVSQAAVDEAW

-1091 SIGLVSITALG
+1091 TIGLLAITALG
-1102 IVITATISALPE
+1102 IVITSTISAIPD
-1114 FHALDLRAAFTRI
+1114 FHALEMRAAFTRI
-1127 AGWVIAVPA
+1127 AGWVIAAPA

-1143 ITTRCEP
+1143 ISTRCEP
-1150 ILARRIPTLAAIML
+1150 ILARRIPTLAAMML
-1164 LIAPLSNLAF
+1164 LIAPLSNLAL

-1179 IGTWLLA
+1179 IGVWLVA

-1201 DARQVQGCR
+1201 DARQVQECR

-1220 SRASAASMI
+1220 SRASAALMI
-1229 SGLLAIIG
+1229 SALLAIIG
-1237 IAVTLVPWTL
+1237 IASTFVPWTL
-1247 SSLANNSGV
+1247 SSLAIDSGA
-1256 IASTAIASPVGGI
+1256 IASAAIASPVGGI
-1269 FALLMVALIVAH
+1269 FAILMASLIVASF
-1281 LTQSL
+1281 TPSL
-1286 RSHAPLVA
+1286 RSHTPLAA
-1294 WSALAVCATFFCASC
+1294 WSALAVGATFFGSTCASVGFQ
-1309 ASLGIDGAL
+1309 SAL

-1323 AAWIALFAAWSAIA
+1323 AAWIALIAAWSAIA

-1345 SPRHI
+1345 SPRQI
-1350 AAAIEGIIEDDAPS
+1350 SAAIQRIIEDDAPS

-1390 SFHLVRGRSRRAE
+1390 AFHLVRGRSRRAE

-1432 PIGASVFLGLI
+1432 PIGASIFLGLL
-1443 TAHAAICLGAA
+1443 TAHAAICVGAA

-1517 ALAVESVTR
+1517 ALAVASVTR
-1526 NPALAFAL
+1526 NPALVFAL
-1534 GPIVGLAIWL
+1534 GPIVGLAVWL

-1556 TLVLSG
+1556 TLLLSG

-1575 FILDTAVNPDG
+1575 FMLETAVNPDG
-1586 IPMMVAIAGAA
+1586 IPMMVAIAGSAA
-1597 TGVWALL
+1597 GVWALL

-1611 MTQLATLAR
+1611 MDQLATLAR
-1620 ASAQMEVDEMGET
+1620 ASAAMEVDEMGET

-1661 AASTLIAAIP
+1661 TAVTLIAAIP
-1671 SSTPIILSP
+1671 SSIPVILSP
-1680 LFVCGALSLSLGT
+1680 LLICGALSMSLAA

-1702 DRSNLI
+1702 DRNSII
-1708 ANAGLLTTMMVAS
+1708 ANAGLFTTMLVAS
-1721 SFFAALPLFFRAT
+1721 SFFAALPLFFRAA
-1734 ELGALAALS
+1734 ELGAFAALS
-1743 ALPFCAVAA
+1743 ALPFCAAAA
-1752 ISALLTA
+1752 IFALLTA
-1759 GIINT
+1759 GILNT

-1771 MHKRKTVTRKST
+1771 IHERKT
-1783 PARRKMANNRK
+1783 ARRNSAPRKTRTKQK
-1794 QLAS
+1794 QLAL